1 MQRGMEAVWNEAM
14 SIVQNQTSG
23 FGISL
28 DLDVL
33 DPLKEAGVGSP
44 ESGGALKNRLVDM
57 FSTLKTNPNFLA
69 MEIVEDNPYLAT
81 QFVMPVP
88 FAI

>member
-1 MQRGMEAVWNEAM
+1 MNKRLMQRGMEAVWNEAM

-33 DPLKEAGVGSP
+33 DPLEEPGVGSP
-44 ESGGALKNRLVDM
+44 EPGGVLKNRLVGC
-57 FSTLKTNPNFLA
+57 SA
-69 MEIVEDNPYLAT
+69 H
-81 QFVMPVP
+81 
-88 FAI
+88 

>member
-33 DPLKEAGVGSP
+33 DPLEEPGVGSP
-44 ESGGALKNRLVDM
+44 ESGVSSQKQTGGL